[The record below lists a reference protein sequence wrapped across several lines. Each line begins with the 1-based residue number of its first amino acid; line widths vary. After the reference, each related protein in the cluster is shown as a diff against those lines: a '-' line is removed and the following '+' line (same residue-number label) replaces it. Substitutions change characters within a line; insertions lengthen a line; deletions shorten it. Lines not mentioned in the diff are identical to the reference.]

1 VRPLLPRVGP
11 PGVSIGSRIPVNA
24 SVLRVSPQR
33 VSVGIG
39 SCVPSGVSVPPR
51 VTPRVRVNITPGVR
65 VGVSP
70 PRVRTN
76 IAPGVRVRV
85 SPPAAFHIYVGIQ
98 GVRLVE
104 VLLGVRPE
112 VLRLRLPPLGLLAEP
127 CRLNLG
133 LLGISFGTHG
143 LGFIFAGLKFR
154 FLSLAADFGRVLA
167 VLFVALLP
175 ERFPAPA
182 VHEQSNQRDDDDY
195 NDDPNPGSCIHRGST
210 SLHIQHGP
218 AICAPRCSPD
228 RATD

>member
-1 VRPLLPRVGP
+1 MRPLLPRVGP

-65 VGVSP
+65 V
-70 PRVRTN
+70 
-76 IAPGVRVRV
+76 RV
-85 SPPAAFHIYVGIQ
+85 SPPAAFRIYVGIQ

-143 LGFIFAGLKFR
+143 LGFVFAGLKFR

-218 AICAPRCSPD
+218 AICAPRVHLTARPIEL
-228 RATD
+228 AAIVVLTIQ